1 MRLTEDELKQGL
13 LEILCE
19 FDSVCRKLGLRY
31 SLYAGTLLG
40 AVRHQGFI
48 PWDDDIDVMMP
59 RPDYERLLTSE
70 EAFSSP
76 FELAF
81 SGKGGYMYPFA
92 KLFDL
97 RIRAQE
103 QSLEGIYSENL
114 WIDIFP
120 VDGLASKESERLSD
134 WKLSWSVCRRA
145 NILYH
150 NPHCL
155 VGAKG
160 AVKRLYRAVKL
171 PFATPGELYSRID
184 QIARKHTFE
193 DSEYAGQLVWMPVF
207 STGWTRASDF
217 DHLIEISFEGK
228 SFLAIPHWHEFLSNA
243 FGDYAS
249 LPPGEERKTHGIT
262 AWHL

>member
-40 AVRHQGFI
+40 A
-48 PWDDDIDVMMP
+48 DVMMP

-120 VDGLASKESERLSD
+120 VDVLASKES
-134 WKLSWSVCRRA
+134 
-145 NILYH
+145 
-150 NPHCL
+150 
-155 VGAKG
+155 
-160 AVKRLYRAVKL
+160 
-171 PFATPGELYSRID
+171 
-184 QIARKHTFE
+184 
-193 DSEYAGQLVWMPVF
+193 
-207 STGWTRASDF
+207 
-217 DHLIEISFEGK
+217 
-228 SFLAIPHWHEFLSNA
+228 
-243 FGDYAS
+243 
-249 LPPGEERKTHGIT
+249 
-262 AWHL
+262 

>member
-171 PFATPGELYSRID
+171 PLRLQENCI
-184 QIARKHTFE
+184 
-193 DSEYAGQLVWMPVF
+193 
-207 STGWTRASDF
+207 
-217 DHLIEISFEGK
+217 
-228 SFLAIPHWHEFLSNA
+228 LA
-243 FGDYAS
+243 
-249 LPPGEERKTHGIT
+249 
-262 AWHL
+262 